1 MEKVEKRDSKTGRFT
16 KGNTTGGRK
25 RKPDELQGINEKTI
39 PELVSLAFD
48 KNTRTDI
55 RVGILKWLTEM
66 DLGKPGQKIDVDA
79 KTEGVQIVQFEG
91 ELAEWA
97 Q

>member
-1 MEKVEKRDSKTGRFT
+1 MEKVEKRDEKGRFI
-16 KGNTTGGRK
+16 KGNTIGGRK
-25 RKPDELQGINEKTI
+25 KKPDELQGISKRTI
-39 PELVSLAFD
+39 PELIDIAFD
-48 KNTRTDI
+48 PETKVDI

-66 DLGKPGQKIDVDA
+66 DLGKPGQKIDMDA

-91 ELAEWA
+91 ELSEWA